1 MGWGGINWR
10 GMQSHFPSLLRNK
23 KKKKIHLIPKRG
35 NTREKWNCIIIALPC
50 GLNTIWER
58 NTGSSSSSSP
68 CYNKKKDWKRRRR
81 RKITFL
87 VASSFWHQ
95 RESTPRCL
103 ILSWFIQRAPRLS
116 VAEPW
121 GPPED
126 LKRNNNTSDQYFF
139 FPSSK
144 STRFIMCT
152 RRRRKRRKNC
162 LIGSWF
168 SLSAHPASANQW
180 RDAFLSVVVVVVR
193 LIFLFL
199 PFAPKCSLIRD
210 LVFLA
215 YGAVHFSRK
224 EIIIII
230 LKWRNERNRGERF
243 RLLAIVWI
251 FFYSFL
257 SC

>member
-1 MGWGGINWR
+1 M
-10 GMQSHFPSLLRNK
+10 
-23 KKKKIHLIPKRG
+23 
-35 NTREKWNCIIIALPC
+35 
-50 GLNTIWER
+50 
-58 NTGSSSSSSP
+58 
-68 CYNKKKDWKRRRR
+68 
-81 RKITFL
+81 
-87 VASSFWHQ
+87 ASSFWHQ

-152 RRRRKRRKNC
+152 RRRRKNC

-210 LVFLA
+210 FFWFLA
-215 YGAVHFSRK
+215 YGAVRFSRK

-251 FFYSFL
+251 FFYSFFLLDKIIKWTTATEECPWKEQPRTCARSRRL
-257 SC
+257 SELAA